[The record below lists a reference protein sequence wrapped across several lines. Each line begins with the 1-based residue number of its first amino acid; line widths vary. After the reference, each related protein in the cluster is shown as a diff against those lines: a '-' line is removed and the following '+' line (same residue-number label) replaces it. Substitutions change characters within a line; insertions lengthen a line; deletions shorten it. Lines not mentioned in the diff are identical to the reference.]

1 MNYKLTRGGVYR
13 LVDMAFIPQ
22 DVDNGSWRDYQD
34 WLVQGNTPIPDDPP
48 APLSKDE
55 LDAVAARQ
63 YAKLNAIKSMSPS
76 EIISWIDTNISNL
89 ADAKEALKTMA
100 VAVSVL
106 ARRI

>member
-1 MNYKLTRGGVYR
+1 MNYQLKPGGVIR
-13 LVDMAFIPQ
+13 LTDNAFIPSNSMNP
-22 DVDNGSWRDYQD
+22 DWIDYLA
-34 WLVQGNTPIPDDPP
+34 WLDKGNTPMPDDPP
-48 APLSKDE
+48 APPTKDE
-55 LDAVAARQ
+55 RDAVAARQ